1 MPADALE
8 TIRTE
13 VGLRVAE
20 MRQVAA
26 RLSPTDLHKRM
37 DAVRQLAAVNGL
49 AALEL
54 LARSSAQ
61 RALLPGRKVAVHSCL
76 DRMMDALD
84 SRSSAD
90 STAILAAVAVRLH

>member
-1 MPADALE
+1 MPADPMATVRKQLD
-8 TIRTE
+8 
-13 VGLRVAE
+13 LRVAE
-20 MRQVAA
+20 IRNARSLSAA
-26 RLSPTDLHKRM
+26 ALYAQIDGIRE
-37 DAVRQLAAVNGL
+37 LASSHGL

-76 DRMMDALD
+76 DRMMDAFD
-84 SRSSAD
+84 SHSPAE